1 MIHPLT
7 IDTKGISIEYGIDL
21 IQIETMI
28 SLIKKYGIDNYHT
41 IYQQLK
47 FGLGY
52 DMEET
57 EILVLGYILGL
68 FRSME
73 EIEQIHIDILKFNP
87 N

>member
-1 MIHPLT
+1 MIHPLS

-21 IQIETMI
+21 DQIETMI
-28 SLIKKYGIDNYHT
+28 MLIKKYGIDNYRT

-68 FRSME
+68 FRCME